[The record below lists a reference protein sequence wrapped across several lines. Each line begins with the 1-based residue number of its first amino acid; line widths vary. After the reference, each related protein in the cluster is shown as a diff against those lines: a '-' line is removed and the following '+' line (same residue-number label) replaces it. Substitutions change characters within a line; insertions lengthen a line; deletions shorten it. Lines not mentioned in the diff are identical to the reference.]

1 MFPQMYREYR
11 LYFDFSWEIMVLKRA
26 PAGSVKE
33 GVSVCFSPTSVAWK
47 SAEKFLLHS
56 EYS

>member
-26 PAGSVKE
+26 RAKE
-33 GVSVCFSPTSVAWK
+33 GWCISRSK
-47 SAEKFLLHS
+47 SAEKFLLG